1 MLFCHYEF
9 IKLILNGLLINNKS
23 YLKSQ
28 SLKISGQ
35 GKLQGNIE
43 ISGAKNSALV
53 LLAASLLTN
62 EKIILENVPWLTDIE
77 KMRNILKNLGVN
89 LVNKNNQLEIDSRDI
104 SIKELPF
111 ELVNGLRASFFC
123 IGALLAKFGE
133 VKIPLPGGCDIGL
146 RPIDEHI
153 NGLKALGAEIIIE
166 EGIVKAK
173 LKGEIKKLYGTHIKL
188 QCPSVGATETLI
200 MAASL
205 AKGRTVIQNAAREPE
220 IHDLCQ
226 MLNKMGAKIYGAG
239 KEKIIIDGVHKL
251 HGCTHKVIPDRIE
264 AGTFLI
270 AAAATSSSITI
281 SPVIPN
287 HLEAV
292 INKLREAGS
301 LIMIK
306 GDSITIKGKAIK
318 AVDIE
323 TAPFP
328 GFPTD
333 LQAPFTA
340 LMTIANGE
348 SKITETIFENR
359 MNHIHLLNKMGACIK
374 LDQNTAHIKGV
385 QTLKGMDLVG
395 SDLRSSAALIIAGI
409 IAKGSSKIYGLEHL
423 DRGYENFELK
433 LKKLGIKITR
443 EFNKS
448 TFMENGYK
456 IELKSEDIAK
466 PRAA

>member
-1 MLFCHYEF
+1 MICES
-9 IKLILNGLLINNKS
+9 KKKA

-28 SLKISGQ
+28 NLKIFGQ
-35 GKLQGNIE
+35 GRLNGIVE

-53 LLAASLLTN
+53 LLASSLLTN
-62 EKIILENVPWLTDIE
+62 EKIILENVPKLTDIE
-77 KMRNILKNLGVN
+77 KMGNILKNLGVN
-89 LVNKNNQLEIDSRDI
+89 LVDKNSRLEIDSKNI
-104 SIKELPF
+104 SIKELPY

-123 IGALLAKFGE
+123 IGPILTKFGE
-133 VKIPLPGGCDIGL
+133 AKIPLPGGCNIGL

-153 NGLKALGAEIIIE
+153 NGLKALGAEIIIK
-166 EGIVKAK
+166 GKIVKAK
-173 LKGEIKKLYGTHIKL
+173 IKDNKNKLQGTNIKL
-188 QCPSVGATETLI
+188 KCPSVGATETLI

-205 AKGRTVIQNAAREPE
+205 AEGRTTIENAAREPE
-220 IHDLCQ
+220 VQDLCQ
-226 MLNKMGAKIYGAG
+226 MLNKMGAKIYDSG
-239 KEKIIIDGVHKL
+239 KETIIIDGVNKL
-251 HGCTHKVIPDRIE
+251 GGCTHKVIPDRIE

-281 SPVIPN
+281 SPVIPH

-292 INKLREAGS
+292 TNKLQESGS
-301 LIMIK
+301 K
-306 GDSITIKGKAIK
+306 ITIKGNSISIK
-318 AVDIE
+318 SKEIKGVDIE

-359 MNHIHLLNKMGACIK
+359 MNHIYLLNEMGARIK
-374 LDQNTAHIKGV
+374 LNKNVAHIKGV
-385 QTLKGMDLVG
+385 KTINGMNLVS

-433 LKKLGIKITR
+433 LKNLGVKINR
-443 EFNKS
+443 DISKN
-448 TFMENGYK
+448 TFEENGNK
-456 IELKSEDIAK
+456 IEPKSENLSK
-466 PRAA
+466 LEAA